1 MSELEELAE
10 TGFGSL
16 VLAFGVVTGAT
27 VYSSGSLDAIPIV
40 VDQYAT
46 ALRLAF
52 LPALS
57 VAVWPNLVAGLT
69 GVVAAVR
76 LEDRTTVRVATFVA
90 VYLFLAIVIHYA
102 VAPA

>member
-1 MSELEELAE
+1 MSELEEIVE
-10 TGFGSL
+10 TGFGTL

-27 VYSSGSLDAIPIV
+27 VYSSGSLEALPAV
-40 VDQYAT
+40 LDQYAS

-69 GVVAAVR
+69 GTVAAVR
-76 LEDRTTVRVATFVA
+76 LEDRTAVRVAMFVA
-90 VYLFLAIVIHYA
+90 VYLFLAVVLHYA
-102 VAPA
+102 IAPR